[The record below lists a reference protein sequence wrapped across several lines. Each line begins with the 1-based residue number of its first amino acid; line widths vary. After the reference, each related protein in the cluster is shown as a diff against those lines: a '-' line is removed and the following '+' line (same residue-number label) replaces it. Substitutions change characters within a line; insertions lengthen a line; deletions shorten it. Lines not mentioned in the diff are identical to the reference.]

1 MPIQGLDIPEW
12 LHKLLTEANLND
24 ITHAMTN
31 VTLRE
36 VNHLVSF
43 TKGRELN
50 AETITKLYEE
60 ASKFS
65 GAGTAVAAA
74 ALVIFVI
81 IFHFPMAVA
90 TPVLTMLGFTNIGP
104 AAGERSSLDSMIGM
118 SDNIAASLAATFQS
132 MWGVNALFSLLQS
145 AAMSGY
151 GAPIVAGVVKGGS
164 VIGGTYTYFKL
175 WALGNYTWPKL

>member
-1 MPIQGLDIPEW
+1 MPVQGLDIPEW
-12 LHKLLTEANLND
+12 LHKLLTEVNLND

-90 TPVLTMLGFTNIGP
+90 TPFLTMLGFTNIGP
-104 AAGERSSLDSMIGM
+104 A
-118 SDNIAASLAATFQS
+118 AASLAATFQS
-132 MWGVNALFSLLQS
+132 MWGVNAFFSLLQS

-151 GAPIVAGVVKGGS
+151 GAPIVAGVVKGAS
-164 VIGGTYTYFKL
+164 IVGGTYTYFKL